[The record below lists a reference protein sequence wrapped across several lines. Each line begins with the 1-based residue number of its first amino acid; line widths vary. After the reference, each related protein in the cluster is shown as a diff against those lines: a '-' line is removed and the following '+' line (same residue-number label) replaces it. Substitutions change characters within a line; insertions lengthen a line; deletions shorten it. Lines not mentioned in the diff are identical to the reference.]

1 MTGKGNRWTSTSS
14 IHPRRFALCTSSS
27 MRSAV
32 KPRVAKPDTGL
43 NDGDLPPEV
52 GESELAGAARDKEEL
67 GRVARS
73 G

>member
-1 MTGKGNRWTSTSS
+1 M
-14 IHPRRFALCTSSS
+14 
-27 MRSAV
+27 